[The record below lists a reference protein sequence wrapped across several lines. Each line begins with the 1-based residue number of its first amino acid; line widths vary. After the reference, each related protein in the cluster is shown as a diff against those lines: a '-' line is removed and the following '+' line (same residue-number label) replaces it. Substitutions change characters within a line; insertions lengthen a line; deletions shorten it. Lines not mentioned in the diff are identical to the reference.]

1 MSVIGETKTHAAA
14 GWLGATLVPVLVVA
28 LAVLLERYSVISVQR
43 YFVNQ
48 DALAAAVLGIAIV
61 ISTVLV
67 GYFLILRE
75 WVVSRANVSLEL
87 DRATANAEEQ
97 LETIRILRAEGLASP
112 RPDPDPSAAN
122 RTASGQS
129 R

>member
-43 YFVNQ
+43 FFVNQ

-61 ISTVLV
+61 ISAVLV

-122 RTASGQS
+122 QTASGQS

>member
-43 YFVNQ
+43 FFVNQ

>member
-1 MSVIGETKTHAAA
+1 MSVIGETKTHAAV

-43 YFVNQ
+43 FFVNQ

>member
-14 GWLGATLVPVLVVA
+14 GWLGAALVPVLVVA
-28 LAVLLERYSVISVQR
+28 LAVLLERYSIISIQR
-43 YFVNQ
+43 FFVNQ

-61 ISTVLV
+61 ISAVLV

-112 RPDPDPSAAN
+112 RPDPSAAN
-122 RTASGQS
+122 RAESGQS

>member
-28 LAVLLERYSVISVQR
+28 LAVLLERYSIISIQR
-43 YFVNQ
+43 FFVNQ

-61 ISTVLV
+61 ISAVLV